1 MGGKSMGVSSV
12 YLRDL
17 VTGIN
22 LSLDF
27 GSEPRQENQ
36 FRGVIISGLL
46 LFFLSSYRQG
56 LVELI
61 KPITDSCQWGT
72 IIALLI

>member
-1 MGGKSMGVSSV
+1 MGVSSV

-36 FRGVIISGLL
+36 FRGVIITGLL
-46 LFFLSSYRQG
+46 FKYAEQ
-56 LVELI
+56 LI
-61 KPITDSCQWGT
+61 
-72 IIALLI
+72 